1 MRRERAGWES
11 GGESEG
17 AQGTTPAPTRFSPMG
32 CKAHGATSIPG
43 GTYTPSSGSALP
55 APYPKSPRAPCS
67 LRFPN
72 APNPA
77 RGSWQT
83 GHREVSPLPGIC
95 GRATRLILSFP
106 TGTRG
111 RAIRKPDC
119 LGAIK
124 PGESGGRLA
133 PTRTVPLHRIDMQR
147 PICCPWGAPGARL
160 GFPLLILEPSPPN
173 LVVFFLGFGSYKG
186 SFTMLLPKEEGFGSP
201 LFLCLPGHGW
211 EPLGDPKSQD
221 KPCQDEAQPQSSA
234 PHLGCPAARRMD
246 PAFVGF
252 VPVVSTGH
260 WSRLFQGL
268 PGASVQGTTALPP
281 SLSCSQ
287 LGTQKHASSLPKHSI
302 PYTPTASQ
310 PYRLLFS
317 PSERGP
323 RAGAAG
329 HAQHPAPFPSTQAL
343 SPVTPSRRCPV
354 APVQAPAPSPFPQPL
369 YQGPPTH
376 SSSVPLQRGSLEQPQ
391 PQNCDFPRCRITNRI
406 RAGLPRSARCAG

>member
-1 MRRERAGWES
+1 
-11 GGESEG
+11 
-17 AQGTTPAPTRFSPMG
+17 
-32 CKAHGATSIPG
+32 
-43 GTYTPSSGSALP
+43 
-55 APYPKSPRAPCS
+55 
-67 LRFPN
+67 
-72 APNPA
+72 
-77 RGSWQT
+77 
-83 GHREVSPLPGIC
+83 
-95 GRATRLILSFP
+95 
-106 TGTRG
+106 
-111 RAIRKPDC
+111 
-119 LGAIK
+119 
-124 PGESGGRLA
+124 
-133 PTRTVPLHRIDMQR
+133 
-147 PICCPWGAPGARL
+147 
-160 GFPLLILEPSPPN
+160 
-173 LVVFFLGFGSYKG
+173 
-186 SFTMLLPKEEGFGSP
+186 MLLPKEEGFGSP

-287 LGTQKHASSLPKHSI
+287 LGTQKHASLLPKHSV

-323 RAGAAG
+323 HAGAAG